1 MDFQQKINQNIEKKI
16 GIMEN
21 ITLEGKIESLENKIG
36 TLESKLEEIL

>member
-1 MDFQQKINQNIEKKI
+1 MDFQQKINQNIDKKI
-16 GIMEN
+16 GVMEN